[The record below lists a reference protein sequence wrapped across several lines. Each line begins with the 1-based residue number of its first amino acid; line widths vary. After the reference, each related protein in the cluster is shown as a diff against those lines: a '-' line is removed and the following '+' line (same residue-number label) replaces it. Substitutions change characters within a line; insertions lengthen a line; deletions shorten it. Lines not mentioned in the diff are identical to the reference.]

1 MVKERHSGGFSDDC
15 GVNEEN
21 ERRSIEEEDDFAD
34 LNCGEWNQ
42 VELTSHKR
50 KDRLRFGRNRGRR
63 RKE

>member
-50 KDRLRFGRNRGRR
+50 KDRLRF
-63 RKE
+63 